1 MDPVLLAVEVGNT
14 NTKIG
19 VFDGARALV
28 SWRLTTRREQTADE
42 YGVFIET
49 LLRTRGIGPQ
59 DIHGVAISNVVPPV
73 ESTLRAMS
81 EKYFGIQAFSVEPG
95 ADCGLI
101 LAVDNPREVGADRV
115 VKSVAARALYG
126 APLIVIDFGTA
137 TTFDC
142 VNSRG
147 EFIGGAIAPGVATSV
162 DALLTR
168 AARLY
173 RVELVRPPTAIGRST
188 ITNIQSGVIHGYA
201 GLVDGLVDRMRSEMD
216 GVPRVV
222 ATGGHA
228 SLIADATRSIEVV
241 NPDLTLEGLR
251 MLFERAQKG
260 AAGER

>member
-1 MDPVLLAVEVGNT
+1 VLLAVEVGNT

-19 VFDGARALV
+19 VFDGPRLLV
-28 SWRLTTRREQTADE
+28 SWRLTSRREQTADE
-42 YGVFIET
+42 YGLFIET

-73 ESTLRAMS
+73 EPTLRAMS
-81 EKYFGIQAFSVEPG
+81 EKYFGIEAFSVEPG
-95 ADCGLI
+95 ADCGLT

-126 APLIVIDFGTA
+126 TPLIVIDFGTA

-142 VNSRG
+142 VNTSG
-147 EFIGGAIAPGVATSV
+147 EFIGGAIAPGIATSV
-162 DALLTR
+162 DALLSR

-173 RVELVRPPTAIGRST
+173 RVELVRPATAIGRT
-188 ITNIQSGVIHGYA
+188 TATNIQSGVINGYA
-201 GLVDGLVDRMRSEMD
+201 GLVDGLVQRMRVEMD

-222 ATGGHA
+222 ATGGYA
-228 SLIADATRSIEVV
+228 SLIADATRSIEIV

-251 MLFERAQKG
+251 MLFERAQKAG
-260 AAGER
+260 AESVDPD